1 MKEFLKLVLW
11 AVVLFLLQVFVFSP
25 LGLFGQGNIF
35 VYIMFFLI
43 IPLRVKPI
51 PLMLIAFFFGLLV
64 DNFTGS
70 YGIHCFSATL
80 IAGARQYVQ
89 RLFFDKDELENT
101 ATLFVRFSADYYKYT
116 FTMTLLYSL
125 SVFLLQAFSFR
136 YIPAVLLK
144 TVVSTVATFV
154 VLFFIQATLLK
165 RYNER

>member
-1 MKEFLKLVLW
+1 MKEFIRLVIW
-11 AVVLFLLQVFVFSP
+11 AVVLFFLQVFVFSP

-35 VYIMFFLI
+35 IYIMFFMI
-43 IPLRVKPI
+43 IPLKMKQI

-80 IAGARQYVQ
+80 IAGARQYIQ
-89 RLFFDKDELENT
+89 RLFFDKDELDNT
-101 ATLFVRFSADYYKYT
+101 DTLFVRFSADYYKYVIA
-116 FTMTLLYSL
+116 MTLLYSL
-125 SVFLLQAFSFR
+125 SVFILQSFSFK

-144 TVVSTVATFV
+144 TAVSTIATFV
-154 VLFFIQATLLK
+154 VMFFVQATILK